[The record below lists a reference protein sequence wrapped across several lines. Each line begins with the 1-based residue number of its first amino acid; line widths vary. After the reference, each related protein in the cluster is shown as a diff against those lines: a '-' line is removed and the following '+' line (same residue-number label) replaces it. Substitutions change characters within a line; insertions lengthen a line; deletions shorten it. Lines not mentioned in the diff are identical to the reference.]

1 MDLIARDRKS
11 YGCFALKIKH
21 GKHLVELKRRLNKI
35 VGYKGVEFITISRP
49 TAYGE
54 YIAPYLV
61 LQTLTDRSVSS
72 SFCLPPNTGLIAL
85 RFCLKLVTFL
95 LDSL

>member
-54 YIAPYLV
+54 YAPCD
-61 LQTLTDRSVSS
+61 TS
-72 SFCLPPNTGLIAL
+72 PNDWRRTGLPNL
-85 RFCLKLVTFL
+85 
-95 LDSL
+95 

>member
-1 MDLIARDRKS
+1 MKSPYLLKMDLIARNRKS

-35 VGYKGVEFITISRP
+35 VGYKGVELITISRP

-54 YIAPYLV
+54 YAPYQFIDTEQEFEQLE
-61 LQTLTDRSVSS
+61 RG
-72 SFCLPPNTGLIAL
+72 SFLCGNI
-85 RFCLKLVTFL
+85 
-95 LDSL
+95 

>member
-35 VGYKGVEFITISRP
+35 VGYKGVELITISRP
-49 TAYGE
+49 TAYK
-54 YIAPYLV
+54 
-61 LQTLTDRSVSS
+61 
-72 SFCLPPNTGLIAL
+72 SFSLALLGLLSLFPI
-85 RFCLKLVTFL
+85 
-95 LDSL
+95 LDL

>member
-35 VGYKGVEFITISRP
+35 VGYKGVELITIWRICSISIYRHGAGIP
-49 TAYGE
+49 S
-54 YIAPYLV
+54 
-61 LQTLTDRSVSS
+61 QQ
-72 SFCLPPNTGLIAL
+72 
-85 RFCLKLVTFL
+85 RFFRQL
-95 LDSL
+95 

>member
-54 YIAPYLV
+54 YAP
-61 LQTLTDRSVSS
+61 SS